1 MKFLV
6 KEQGKF
12 EEFPGLYFYLIYP
25 KNEQKKVHKF
35 FQKNL
40 YILRT
45 QFFTPHTIFIAF
57 LCINILQISNFSI
70 FPLHKLNS
78 SLTKSFFYTGQFL
91 VFLVCFPCEEFLVIK
106 FLDSLFLTRNDDT
119 YTLLIIF
126 HNSTTLCW
134 GFQSSVMKDCRHAL
148 NIRSFKS

>member
-25 KNEQKKVHKF
+25 KNEQKKVHNF

-91 VFLVCFPCEEFLVIK
+91 VFLVCFPCEEFLVMK
-106 FLDSLFLTRNDDT
+106 FLDSSFLMRNCDAYLRPINERYNT
-119 YTLLIIF
+119 SG
-126 HNSTTLCW
+126 ST
-134 GFQSSVMKDCRHAL
+134 
-148 NIRSFKS
+148 I

>member
-1 MKFLV
+1 MKFPV

-25 KNEQKKVHKF
+25 KNEKKEF

-57 LCINILQISNFSI
+57 LCIKVFQISNFTI
-70 FPLHKLNS
+70 F
-78 SLTKSFFYTGQFL
+78 FL
-91 VFLVCFPCEEFLVIK
+91 PKAKI
-106 FLDSLFLTRNDDT
+106 
-119 YTLLIIF
+119 
-126 HNSTTLCW
+126 
-134 GFQSSVMKDCRHAL
+134 
-148 NIRSFKS
+148 